1 MQTLIY
7 AKMRH
12 GETFQWVW
20 KSTRYNRR
28 CRPPTIKGTNIV
40 RRIWIIFDFRN
51 VPILSSFRLSLL
63 LSELP
68 RWYSDSFL
76 SFSLQI
82 LFFNGLFRRG
92 DPWNGGYEDAWARL
106 PEVCQG
112 KRAER
117 YWKTYEAFVNRV
129 ENNGYTRLLFFNDT
143 ERSLNSIEG
152 RCPREYPI
160 TIFLRFLFFFFLYR
174 NITRKLLFQL
184 FLNEYSIFRKELWEK
199 LFISKFWKIRN

>member
-1 MQTLIY
+1 MQ
-7 AKMRH
+7 KWDVV
-12 GETFQWVW
+12 FQRVW

-28 CRPPTIKGTNIV
+28 CRPPTIEGTNIV

-51 VPILSSFRLSLL
+51 VPILSSFRFSLL
-63 LSELP
+63 LGELP

-112 KRAER
+112 KRARLAER

-160 TIFLRFLFFFFLYR
+160 TIFLRFLFFFF
-174 NITRKLLFQL
+174 
-184 FLNEYSIFRKELWEK
+184 
-199 LFISKFWKIRN
+199 FISKYHERIAFSIILERIFDIQKRIVRKIVYK